1 MINTIIFDIDNT
13 LLDFMLMKKKSVSAA
28 VNAMLESGLNLDYDI
43 AYNKIFDIYESR
55 GYEYQ
60 EVFDFFIK
68 EEIGYVDYKILG
80 SAIVHYKRAKEDTLT
95 LYPNTY
101 ETLIKLSKLGMN
113 LGVLSDAPKR
123 EAWVRLCSLN
133 LHHIFDSVVTFDD
146 TGYRKPHPEPFKKI
160 CKMLNSDPKLSLMVG
175 DWPERDIEGAKSLGM
190 KTAYAK
196 YGDVNG
202 GEFNGSDF
210 ELSDIS
216 ELIEIVKKVN
226 NINDIDRK

>member
-13 LLDFMLMKKKSVSAA
+13 LLDFMLMKRRSVSAA
-28 VNAMLESGLNLDYDI
+28 VDAMIDSGLNLDFKTAYD
-43 AYNKIFDIYESR
+43 KIFNIYESK

-60 EVFDFFIK
+60 EVFDLFIK
-68 EEIGYVDYKILG
+68 EQIGYVDYKILG
-80 SAIVHYKRAKEDTLT
+80 SAIVHYKRAKEDSLS

-113 LGVLSDAPKR
+113 LGVLSDAPRR

-133 LHHIFDSVVTFDD
+133 LHHLFDGVVTFDD

-160 CKMLNSDPKLSLMVG
+160 CSLLKSDPMNCLMVG
-175 DWPERDIEGAKSLGM
+175 DWPERDIDGAKSLGM

-196 YGDVNG
+196 YGDTNG
-202 GEFNGSDF
+202 GNINEADF
-210 ELSDIS
+210 ELSDIF

-226 NINDIDRK
+226 DLYDINRK

>member
-1 MINTIIFDIDNT
+1 
-13 LLDFMLMKKKSVSAA
+13 
-28 VNAMLESGLNLDYDI
+28 
-43 AYNKIFDIYESR
+43 
-55 GYEYQ
+55 
-60 EVFDFFIK
+60 
-68 EEIGYVDYKILG
+68 
-80 SAIVHYKRAKEDTLT
+80 
-95 LYPNTY
+95 
-101 ETLIKLSKLGMN
+101 MN

-202 GEFNGSDF
+202 GDFNGSDF